1 MKPIAF
7 IDVDGVLN
15 RLCSDTAAQKR
26 GGLIDTYGESRFGRR
41 FKFYLDKSDADR
53 LHSLEPD
60 FELAWGTT
68 WEDSAN
74 EQVGQQIGL
83 RNLSLVA
90 RAELRDPSK
99 WAGIVRAAEGRPF
112 VWFEDDTYYSKRFN
126 ETMPNPPQDF
136 LIIEVDPLTGLTD
149 DHIVTAKEWLNG

>member
-15 RLCSDTAAQKR
+15 RLCSDSTARRNGYLRTHGYGMGHRWKLHLDRA
-26 GGLIDTYGESRFGRR
+26 DTRR
-41 FKFYLDKSDADR
+41 LQ
-53 LHSLEPD
+53 SLEPD

-99 WAGIVRAAEGRPF
+99 WAGIVKAAEGRPF
-112 VWFEDDTYYSKRFN
+112 VWFEDDTYYGKRFN
-126 ETMPNPPQDF
+126 ETLRNPPQDF
-136 LIIEVDPLTGLTD
+136 LIIEVNPLIGLTD
-149 DHIVTAKEWLNG
+149 DHITIAKEWLNG